1 MNQQYSCGGSGEN
14 RGAFYL
20 PWEKW
25 HILEV
30 CNVWRVCAVASLEGG
45 DSEAR
50 VCSLGVWVSQLLFK
64 SFIFF
69 GSATDLILLLVDK
82 QILLCLFFFFFKL

>member
-1 MNQQYSCGGSGEN
+1 M
-14 RGAFYL
+14 
-20 PWEKW
+20 
-25 HILEV
+25 
-30 CNVWRVCAVASLEGG
+30 ASLEGG

-82 QILLCLFFFFFKL
+82 QILLCFFFFFFKL